1 MHDPSVVS
9 RSSVSAGHNLKLIK
23 TSRKLSALIVD
34 DEPQILR
41 LLKIGLGAEKFKVT
55 EARTAAAAL
64 RFIAAEA
71 FDVVILDL
79 GLPDQSGFAVLEEI
93 RKISSVAV
101 IVLSVRND
109 ETGKVRALDLGAD
122 DYITK
127 PFGLP
132 ELTARIRVALRHR
145 FQAKGTEP
153 ALRFGEIEVD
163 LLNRKVS
170 RSGKDVQLSRTEYE
184 ILRLL
189 AEHPG
194 KILTHDFILRA
205 VRGEGAAGDAQYLRV
220 YIRALRLKLGDTF
233 GKDRIIRTEMG
244 IGYRL
249 MAAEP
254 ASSSS

>member
-1 MHDPSVVS
+1 M
-9 RSSVSAGHNLKLIK
+9 
-23 TSRKLSALIVD
+23 SRKLSALVVD

-41 LLKIGLGAEKFKVT
+41 LLKIGLTAEKFKVA

-64 RFIAAEA
+64 KFLAAEEV
-71 FDVVILDL
+71 DVVILDI
-79 GLPDQSGFAVLEEI
+79 GLPDQSGFSVLEEI
-93 RKISSVAV
+93 RKTSNVPV

-145 FQAKGTEP
+145 FQAKGTQP
-153 ALRFGEIEVD
+153 ALRFGEIEID
-163 LLNRKVS
+163 LLSRTVS
-170 RSGKDVQLSRTEYE
+170 RSGKGIRLSRTEYD
-184 ILRLL
+184 ILQVL
-189 AEHPG
+189 AEHAG

-205 VRGEGAAGDAQYLRV
+205 VRGENTVGDTQYLRV

-244 IGYRL
+244 VGYRL
-249 MAAEP
+249 MAPEP
-254 ASSSS
+254 AVQVACSQD